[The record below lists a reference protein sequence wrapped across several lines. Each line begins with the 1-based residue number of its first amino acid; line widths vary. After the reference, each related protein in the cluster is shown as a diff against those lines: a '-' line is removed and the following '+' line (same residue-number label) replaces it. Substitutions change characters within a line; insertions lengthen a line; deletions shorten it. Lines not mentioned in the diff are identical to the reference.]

1 MKKASKN
8 SEAKQAIAVWVFPLK
23 INNSLDP
30 RNNTSLG
37 FFERFEGRNPPKT
50 NKAVLLSGG
59 LNTIL
64 LGWRNQTTPYRGG
77 RGSDA
82 ATCAGGGEVRDGW
95 KVRGKEG
102 WCTAAGGAATLEA
115 MVEVRGFFFFAK
127 LKREKRNEMLCV
139 VFLFDT
145 SRKWKDSK
153 CCMLRVSV
161 AEAEK

>member
-1 MKKASKN
+1 M
-8 SEAKQAIAVWVFPLK
+8 
-23 INNSLDP
+23 
-30 RNNTSLG
+30 
-37 FFERFEGRNPPKT
+37 
-50 NKAVLLSGG
+50 
-59 LNTIL
+59 
-64 LGWRNQTTPYRGG
+64 
-77 RGSDA
+77 
-82 ATCAGGGEVRDGW
+82 RDGW